1 VLVRW
6 AKLLN
11 ADCNWD
17 PRELNAETMPE
28 NADCICD
35 PKLWNALDSCE
46 NPVVNA
52 YDIWLKNDCSDD
64 PSCDAND

>member
-1 VLVRW
+1 M
-6 AKLLN
+6 
-11 ADCNWD
+11 
-17 PRELNAETMPE
+17 ELNAEIMPE
-28 NADCICD
+28 NALCTWD
-35 PKLWNALDSCE
+35 PRVWNALDNCE